1 MQASYVIKVP
11 ALKEV
16 ITQTLVEVDVCSLN
30 LQATEDQPMKL
41 PVANLPL
48 SSQ

>member
-16 ITQTLVEVDVCSLN
+16 MKQTLGEADISSSN
-30 LQATEDQPMKL
+30 LQTAEDQPMKF

-48 SSQ
+48 SNQ

>member
-16 ITQTLVEVDVCSLN
+16 IKQTLVEVDISSSN
-30 LQATEDQPMKL
+30 LQTAVDQLMKF
-41 PVANLPL
+41 PVFNLPL
-48 SSQ
+48 